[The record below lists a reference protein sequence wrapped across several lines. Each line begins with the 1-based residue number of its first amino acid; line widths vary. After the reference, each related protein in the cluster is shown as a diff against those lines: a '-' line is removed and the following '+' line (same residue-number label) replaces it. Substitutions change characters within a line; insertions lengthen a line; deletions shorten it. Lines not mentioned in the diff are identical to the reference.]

1 MPPVHAPV
9 MRAAP
14 GREPVRPPEER
25 ASRSLGSGVGERPRL
40 VLQAASS
47 GLSARLYRE
56 ATRDPRPPA
65 ELLTYL
71 SAACRAETWIEVEQP
86 AALWPFPE
94 GARNRGTF
102 TAIRPGDWFAPCVD
116 GRVETAHRVLAV
128 DSEANLG
135 KFFGGESV
143 CGLLLVLGAPRAVG
157 IPYAL
162 LFELAKKGKPS
173 GPTETVLLTGDVAE
187 QAVATLGLL
196 DKEKT
201 HPTDPG
207 PHSDPDEMDRWYRQ
221 GLVAQRD
228 ALRAALHSLSEGNV
242 KAIESVR
249 RVTGAFGLR
258 FLDRFPDLSKEGT
271 AVSRLIDDEIVGRTE
286 AFVGLIEAEVGLDRA
301 KPARILLV
309 EDEPTSA
316 AKVRSMLAA
325 PNREILHCTT
335 RAEAGTILTQQSI
348 DLVLLDLSLPD
359 ADGRD
364 LLVEIRDRPSTS
376 AMPVIVLSSADGA
389 QPQTEGFALG
399 ADAYFTKSVHPSV
412 LSAAV
417 SSFLQRAAQIR
428 DQTLR
433 DPLTGLKTRTVFISA
448 LSDTWVAMVRKTEPF
463 TLAIIDVD
471 RITALNDFHGREA
484 GDAVLRDLGHRLKAL
499 FRRSDLTARWGGDE
513 FAVAFPH
520 TDIEGA
526 RRALEKLQ
534 REHSSAQEEHLAG
547 GRHIT
552 FSAGVV
558 SLETQESPED
568 AIEIAERRLV
578 EAARGAG
585 GRIVIDDDG
594 LGPMS
599 TTILV
604 VEDDPLTAQL
614 IAERLTRDNWNVV
627 HMTDG
632 MEALEAIPTMDVAA
646 VLLDVATPGADGF
659 GILRRLRRS
668 PALAHVPIMMLTM
681 DRETQVSRAFQMGAT
696 DILRKPF
703 ALSELVARVRTLVE
717 RG

>member
-1 MPPVHAPV
+1 V
-9 MRAAP
+9 
-14 GREPVRPPEER
+14 
-25 ASRSLGSGVGERPRL
+25 
-40 VLQAASS
+40 
-47 GLSARLYRE
+47 
-56 ATRDPRPPA
+56 
-65 ELLTYL
+65 
-71 SAACRAETWIEVEQP
+71 
-86 AALWPFPE
+86 
-94 GARNRGTF
+94 
-102 TAIRPGDWFAPCVD
+102 
-116 GRVETAHRVLAV
+116 
-128 DSEANLG
+128 
-135 KFFGGESV
+135 
-143 CGLLLVLGAPRAVG
+143 
-157 IPYAL
+157 
-162 LFELAKKGKPS
+162 
-173 GPTETVLLTGDVAE
+173 TGDVAE

-196 DKEKT
+196 DGEKT

-221 GLVAQRD
+221 GLIAQRD
-228 ALRAALHSLSEGNV
+228 ALRAALHSLSEGNL

-335 RAEAGTILTQQSI
+335 RAEASTILTHQSI

-484 GDAVLRDLGHRLKAL
+484 GDAVLRDLGHRLKGL

-534 REHSSAQEEHLAG
+534 WEHSSAQEEHLAG

-585 GRIVIDDDG
+585 GRIVTDDDG